1 MPDLCTN
8 CGHALPN
15 AVGVGIYCTH
25 CGEPVKPKQMSPLA
39 HHRSSSAQTD
49 KYTLGQA
56 IGEAIELLVEYRTRL
71 ILGTADLITRRGITK
86 KIDQVIARL
95 EESDLP

>member
-1 MPDLCTN
+1 MPDLCAN

-15 AVGVGIYCTH
+15 AVGVGIYCNH

-39 HHRSSSAQTD
+39 HHRSSSVTTD

-56 IGEAIELLVEYRTRL
+56 ISDAIDLLVEYK
-71 ILGTADLITRRGITK
+71 TALVADHTDLIIQQGLTRQVDK
-86 KIDQVIARL
+86 VIARL